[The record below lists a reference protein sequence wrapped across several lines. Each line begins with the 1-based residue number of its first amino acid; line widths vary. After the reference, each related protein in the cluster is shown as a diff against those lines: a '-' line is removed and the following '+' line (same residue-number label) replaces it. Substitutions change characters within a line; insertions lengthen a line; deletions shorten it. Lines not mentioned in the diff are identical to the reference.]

1 MNKKKFVNENGPC
14 WDGYKQVG
22 MKMKSGREVPN
33 CVPESVEMNEENEPT
48 NPALWSRAKSAAKAK
63 YDVYPSA
70 YANAFA
76 SKWYKEKGGTWK
88 TKSESVSE
96 RFDKTHLD
104 MLKQAYND
112 INKINPN
119 SPAYNRLITM
129 LDKLPKDELQQ
140 IADADIKF
148 LSLLAK
154 NRLMKNEQEIY
165 SVKEGNAFTGALF
178 NARKEGLTEF
188 EFNGKMYPVKEANDE
203 TIVEVIKMKKSMN
216 ERISPKDMEAIKSA
230 VQSASSF
237 MNIGSEL
244 KKTGI
249 RYIFATSPMPI
260 YIVQD
265 KSGNR
270 VGIVNKKYAT
280 KPDFV
285 VGDTAVGV
293 MENKVNEANKG
304 DFEIGDFVHFKSAN
318 KTGMVKKISGDTVT
332 IMTMKGEFN
341 GNLKDVKVLYQDEV
355 IPSVNEDFKSVVG
368 KTVFSDGKGKLHFG
382 YYKEDDSAYFVDYK
396 TWAKLGMKDVSKG
409 DTNKDKVVSAILKN
423 QKQFNKK
430 VEYNMWAKKTN
441 PSFEEK
447 MDWFIKNGW
456 ISNINK
462 GGIKESVNEAVPSQ
476 TKWAV
481 AIASLTATRP
491 EGVQKFIDDNNLDS
505 TKLYSYLKKG
515 KLSDKMDF
523 VTAMVGNPGN
533 KIQKM
538 IISKFRIKES
548 VNEGVKISLFD
559 PNKNKIL
566 KTLSVDRNYR
576 EAEKEV
582 ETLNK
587 RLSAS
592 EKNKGYYWKV
602 TTIGESVNEALLPA
616 DTKVVKAFFDKKP
629 LEGRNLN
636 TDGKVL
642 KTAGIGSQEMYT
654 HTPNG
659 VKMVGKITG
668 KYAQSLVQFVNKNYK
683 SDLVESVNEVK
694 YPTDLKI
701 GSVILGQ
708 GFTMLKGIEGG
719 KYYKV
724 VDMDDISATLVPS
737 DKNGNVKGSKKVR
750 HKLSSID
757 GGIKTAK
764 RGDENGVIV
773 IKESVN
779 EASLS
784 DIDIIAQE
792 AKDFK
797 DFVIQFYK
805 EYKDFP
811 KTKESMKWL
820 AGVYKNRSKMEG
832 LK

>member
-33 CVPESVEMNEENEPT
+33 CVPESVEMNEKNEPT

-96 RFDKTHLD
+96 RLDKTHLD

-293 MENKVNEANKG
+293 MENKVNESASRTAM
-304 DFEIGDFVHFKSAN
+304 EIGGL
-318 KTGMVKKISGDTVT
+318 TGM
-332 IMTMKGEFN
+332 
-341 GNLKDVKVLYQDEV
+341 
-355 IPSVNEDFKSVVG
+355 
-368 KTVFSDGKGKLHFG
+368 
-382 YYKEDDSAYFVDYK
+382 
-396 TWAKLGMKDVSKG
+396 
-409 DTNKDKVVSAILKN
+409 NKDA
-423 QKQFNKK
+423 
-430 VEYNMWAKKTN
+430 
-441 PSFEEK
+441 
-447 MDWFIKNGW
+447 
-456 ISNINK
+456 
-462 GGIKESVNEAVPSQ
+462 
-476 TKWAV
+476 
-481 AIASLTATRP
+481 
-491 EGVQKFIDDNNLDS
+491 VQKFVDTHNLDIE
-505 TKLYSYLKKG
+505 KLFQYVKNG
-515 KLSDKMDF
+515 KFKERMDF
-523 VTAMVGNPGN
+523 ISAVVGNPGN

-538 IISKFRIKES
+538 IISKFGMKEVVSEVSDGKKRFMFDFYTDSFQKNTERETNYIASDLESAIKAAQHMCKVTGYGYVEIYYKDLFLGSMMEKNKFKFVPGKGYTKYKSTNES
-548 VNEGVKISLFD
+548 VNEATLINLKNNSDAQTIAAKSKLSYEDSWNAITSYLVATMGLPKALALVLKLE
-559 PNKNKIL
+559 KEYNKIF
-566 KTLSVDRNYR
+566 
-576 EAEKEV
+576 
-582 ETLNK
+582 
-587 RLSAS
+587 S
-592 EKNKGYYWKV
+592 ESK
-602 TTIGESVNEALLPA
+602 INEALLPA

-683 SDLVESVNEVK
+683 SDLVESVNEVVDETQTEELDESLK
-694 YPTDLKI
+694 NTFLTGLVLLSAIFGGDYINHGVQRALDAKKPVEVHTLHKLLSDKPLTRDTYILKVNPNQKDLVHI
-701 GSVILGQ
+701 NPNTNTITLNTS
-708 GFTMLKGIEGG
+708 
-719 KYYKV
+719 
-724 VDMDDISATLVPS
+724 DISNINL
-737 DKNGNVKGSKKVR
+737 KRKVR
-750 HKLSSID
+750 NT
-757 GGIKTAK
+757 IKKINPNATT
-764 RGDENGVIV
+764 R
-773 IKESVN
+773 
-779 EASLS
+779 
-784 DIDIIAQE
+784 DIRHMRLD
-792 AKDFK
+792 
-797 DFVIQFYK
+797 Y
-805 EYKDFP
+805 
-811 KTKESMKWL
+811 
-820 AGVYKNRSKMEG
+820 
-832 LK
+832 

>member
-203 TIVEVIKMKKSMN
+203 TIAEVIKMKKSMN

-409 DTNKDKVVSAILKN
+409 DTNKDKVVNAILKN

-462 GGIKESVNEAVPSQ
+462 GGIKESVESVNES
-476 TKWAV
+476 
-481 AIASLTATRP
+481 ASRTAMEIGGLTGMNKDA
-491 EGVQKFIDDNNLDS
+491 VQKFVDTHNLDIE
-505 TKLYSYLKKG
+505 KLFQYVKKG
-515 KLSDKMDF
+515 KFKERMDF
-523 VTAMVGNPGN
+523 VSAVVGNPGN

-538 IISKFRIKES
+538 IISKFGMKES
-548 VNEGVKISLFD
+548 VNEVSDGKKRFMFDFYTDSFQKNTERETNYIASDLESAIKAAQHMCKVTGYGYVEIYYKDLF
-559 PNKNKIL
+559 L
-566 KTLSVDRNYR
+566 GSMM
-576 EAEKEV
+576 
-582 ETLNK
+582 
-587 RLSAS
+587 
-592 EKNKGYYWKV
+592 EKNKFKFVPGKGYTKYKS
-602 TTIGESVNEALLPA
+602 TNESVNEAPTRRSSDFFEDNSYGNSLHKMFKGKF
-616 DTKVVKAFFDKKP
+616 DGSKFDKWMLAIEK
-629 LEGRNLN
+629 
-636 TDGKVL
+636 KF
-642 KTAGIGSQEMYT
+642 
-654 HTPNG
+654 PND
-659 VKMVGKITG
+659 
-668 KYAQSLVQFVNKNYK
+668 VQFGRVLDFIGGSIGMNIRKYNNLPVQKFISDMKSEVEKLYK
-683 SDLVESVNEVK
+683 IHN
-694 YPTDLKI
+694 
-701 GSVILGQ
+701 
-708 GFTMLKGIEGG
+708 
-719 KYYKV
+719 
-724 VDMDDISATLVPS
+724 
-737 DKNGNVKGSKKVR
+737 
-750 HKLSSID
+750 
-757 GGIKTAK
+757 
-764 RGDENGVIV
+764 
-773 IKESVN
+773 ESVN
-779 EASLS
+779 EASMS

>member
-203 TIVEVIKMKKSMN
+203 TIAEVIKMKKSMN

-318 KTGMVKKISGDTVT
+318 KTGMVKKISGDMVT

-462 GGIKESVNEAVPSQ
+462 GGIKESVESVNEVVPNQ

-538 IISKFRIKES
+538 IISKFGIK
-548 VNEGVKISLFD
+548 
-559 PNKNKIL
+559 
-566 KTLSVDRNYR
+566 
-576 EAEKEV
+576 
-582 ETLNK
+582 
-587 RLSAS
+587 
-592 EKNKGYYWKV
+592 
-602 TTIGESVNEALLPA
+602 ESVNEALLPA

-636 TDGKVL
+636 TDGNVL

-683 SDLVESVNEVK
+683 SDLVESVNETSVRAGLKLRTYLNGRSDIVDYELVK
-694 YPTDLKI
+694 PNYYNAVK
-701 GSVILGQ
+701 
-708 GFTMLKGIEGG
+708 GG
-719 KYYKV
+719 KTNLFKV
-724 VDMDDISATLVPS
+724 INSTHSKIKVGSTEDFSTND
-737 DKNGNVKGSKKVR
+737 VKAQLK
-750 HKLSSID
+750 
-757 GGIKTAK
+757 A
-764 RGDENGVIV
+764 GVMTV
-773 IKESVN
+773 LKESVN
-779 EASLS
+779 EGSMS

-797 DFVIQFYK
+797 DFVIEFYK

>member
-203 TIVEVIKMKKSMN
+203 TIAEVIKMKKSMN

-491 EGVQKFIDDNNLDS
+491 DAVQKFIDDNNLDS

-515 KLSDKMDF
+515 KLSDKMNF

-538 IISKFRIKES
+538 IISKFGMKES
-548 VNEGVKISLFD
+548 VNEGVKLSLVD
-559 PNKNKIL
+559 PNTNKFI
-566 KTLSVDRNYR
+566 KTLSLDRTYK

-582 ETLNK
+582 ETLNR
-587 RLSAS
+587 RLSSS
-592 EKNKGYYWKV
+592 EKTKGLYWKV
-602 TTIGESVNEALLPA
+602 TSIGESVNEAGY
-616 DTKVVKAFFDKKP
+616 TVKAENP
-629 LEGRNLN
+629 
-636 TDGKVL
+636 
-642 KTAGIGSQEMYT
+642 Y
-654 HTPNG
+654 
-659 VKMVGKITG
+659 
-668 KYAQSLVQFVNKNYK
+668 QFVNGAYAVLSAYLRDEELGPKGKRELQDIIK
-683 SDLVESVNEVK
+683 SLEYMRK
-694 YPTDLKI
+694 YFYFKM
-701 GSVILGQ
+701 S
-708 GFTMLKGIEGG
+708 
-719 KYYKV
+719 
-724 VDMDDISATLVPS
+724 
-737 DKNGNVKGSKKVR
+737 
-750 HKLSSID
+750 
-757 GGIKTAK
+757 
-764 RGDENGVIV
+764 
-773 IKESVN
+773 ESVN
-779 EASLS
+779 EASMS

-805 EYKDFP
+805 EYKDFA
-811 KTKESMKWL
+811 KTKEALKWL
-820 AGVYKNRSKMEG
+820 EDIYKNRSKMEG

>member
-33 CVPESVEMNEENEPT
+33 CVPESVEMNEEKVYIDFLNKKKGFKQDRIKFNSYEDAVKWAKKNFEKFSPDMIKFESVNEENEPT

-96 RFDKTHLD
+96 RLDKTHLD

-230 VQSASSF
+230 VQSATSF

-285 VGDTAVGV
+285 IGDTAVGV
-293 MENKVNEANKG
+293 MENKVNEAQVA
-304 DFEIGDFVHFKSAN
+304 DFEIGDFVHFKRLN
-318 KTGMVKKISGDTVT
+318 KTGMVTKISGNKVT
-332 IMTMKGEFN
+332 IKTPQRLITGDI
-341 GNLKDVKVLYQDEV
+341 KDIEVLYQDGV

-538 IISKFRIKES
+538 IISKFGIK
-548 VNEGVKISLFD
+548 
-559 PNKNKIL
+559 
-566 KTLSVDRNYR
+566 
-576 EAEKEV
+576 
-582 ETLNK
+582 
-587 RLSAS
+587 
-592 EKNKGYYWKV
+592 
-602 TTIGESVNEALLPA
+602 ESVNEALLPA

-683 SDLVESVNEVK
+683 SDLVESVNETSVRAGLKLRTYLNGRSDIVDYELVK
-694 YPTDLKI
+694 PNYYNAVK
-701 GSVILGQ
+701 
-708 GFTMLKGIEGG
+708 GG
-719 KYYKV
+719 KTNLFKV
-724 VDMDDISATLVPS
+724 INSTHSKIKVGSTEDFSTND
-737 DKNGNVKGSKKVR
+737 VKAQLK
-750 HKLSSID
+750 
-757 GGIKTAK
+757 A
-764 RGDENGVIV
+764 GVMTV
-773 IKESVN
+773 LKESVN
-779 EASLS
+779 EASMS

-797 DFVIQFYK
+797 DFVIEFYK